1 MNTNYKEKL
10 ICVILAGGKGSRLD
24 GKGKFNQKFNNITL
38 LEHVYE
44 RIKSQFSYIAVN
56 VNNKETNVKLNVEVI
71 YDKFS
76 KNIGPL
82 AGIHASLSQ
91 GNNINGEE
99 GYVCIVPVDTPFL
112 PKDLGKRLYSNMLKN
127 NSDVVFAKSANRIH
141 PTIGLWKN
149 NLKKKLELDINK
161 RNLLCIFYLIQNWCG
176 REDLNLQGVSSTTT
190 STLRV
195 YQFRHDRSIFNYN
208 QFFC

>member
-1 MNTNYKEKL
+1 VNTNKKDRL
-10 ICVILAGGKGSRLD
+10 IGIILAGGKGTRLD
-24 GKGKFNQKFNNITL
+24 GKGKLNHKFNNNTL
-38 LEHVYE
+38 LEQVYE

-56 VNNKETNVKLNVEVI
+56 VNNKETPVKLNLEVI

-82 AGIHASLSQ
+82 AGIHASLNQ
-91 GNNINGEE
+91 GNIINGEE

-112 PKDLGKRLYSNMLKN
+112 PTDLGKRLYSNMLKN

-149 NLKKKLELDINK
+149 KLKKNLELDINK
-161 RNLLCIFYLIQNWCG
+161 GVRKIDAFTSNFKVSYEEWSTKKYDPFFNINYS
-176 REDLNLQGVSSTTT
+176 EDLNVAKKLIIIK
-190 STLRV
+190 
-195 YQFRHDRSIFNYN
+195 D
-208 QFFC
+208 

>member
-1 MNTNYKEKL
+1 MITNYKEKL
-10 ICVILAGGKGSRLD
+10 VGIILAGGKGSRLD
-24 GKGKFNQKFNNITL
+24 GKGKFNQNFNNNTL
-38 LEHVYE
+38 LEQVYE

-56 VNNKETNVKLNVEVI
+56 VNNKETTVKLNLEVI

-82 AGIHASLSQ
+82 AGIHASLCQ
-91 GNNINGEE
+91 GNNINGER

-127 NSDVVFAKSANRIH
+127 NSDIVFAKSANRIH

-149 NLKKKLELDINK
+149 NLRKKYQK
-161 RNLLCIFYLIQNWCG
+161 IFQKKNNFKSRCKM
-176 REDLNLQGVSSTTT
+176 
-190 STLRV
+190 
-195 YQFRHDRSIFNYN
+195 
-208 QFFC
+208 

>member
-1 MNTNYKEKL
+1 MNTNNKEKL
-10 ICVILAGGKGSRLD
+10 IGVILAGGKGSRLD
-24 GKGKFNQKFNNITL
+24 GMGKFNQKFNNNTL
-38 LEHVYE
+38 LEQVYE

-56 VNNKETNVKLNVEVI
+56 VNNKERNVILNLDVI
-71 YDKFS
+71 YDKFAN
-76 KNIGPL
+76 NIGPL
-82 AGIHASLSQ
+82 AGIHASLCQ

-149 NLKKKLELDINK
+149 NLKKKLEFDINK
-161 RNLLCIFYLIQNWCG
+161 GVRKIDAFTENLQVSYEEWIIKKFDPFFNINNY
-176 REDLNLQGVSSTTT
+176 EDLKVAKK
-190 STLRV
+190 V
-195 YQFRHDRSIFNYN
+195 IIIKD
-208 QFFC
+208 

>member
-1 MNTNYKEKL
+1 M
-10 ICVILAGGKGSRLD
+10 
-24 GKGKFNQKFNNITL
+24 
-38 LEHVYE
+38 
-44 RIKSQFSYIAVN
+44 
-56 VNNKETNVKLNVEVI
+56 NNKETNVKLNVEVI

-149 NLKKKLELDINK
+149 NLKKKLYEIIKMPLRSHRSRNK
-161 RNLLCIFYLIQNWCG
+161 SFRYFRKNF
-176 REDLNLQGVSSTTT
+176 
-190 STLRV
+190 TL
-195 YQFRHDRSIFNYN
+195 
-208 QFFC
+208 

>member
-1 MNTNYKEKL
+1 MNTNNKERL
-10 ICVILAGGKGSRLD
+10 IGIILAGGRGSRLD
-24 GKGKFNQKFNNITL
+24 GKGKFNQKFNNNNTL
-38 LEHVYE
+38 LEQVYE
-44 RIKSQFSYIAVN
+44 RIKSQFSYIAIN
-56 VNNKETNVKLNVEVI
+56 VNNKETNIRLNLEII

-82 AGIHASLSQ
+82 AGIHASLCQ
-91 GNNINGEE
+91 GNIINGEE

-149 NLKKKLELDINK
+149 KLKKKLEFAINRGVRK
-161 RNLLCIFYLIQNWCG
+161 IDAFTANFNVSYEEWAIKKYDPFFNINNY
-176 REDLNLQGVSSTTT
+176 EDLNIAKELIIIN
-190 STLRV
+190 
-195 YQFRHDRSIFNYN
+195 D
-208 QFFC
+208 

>member
-1 MNTNYKEKL
+1 MNTNNKERL
-10 ICVILAGGKGSRLD
+10 IGVILAGGKGSRLD
-24 GKGKFNQKFNNITL
+24 GKGKYNHKFNNNTL
-38 LEHVYE
+38 LEQVYD

-56 VNNKETNVKLNVEVI
+56 VNNKETTVKLNLEVI

-82 AGIHASLSQ
+82 AGIHASLNQ

-112 PKDLGKRLYSNMLKN
+112 PKDLGKRLYLNMIKN

-149 NLKKKLELDINK
+149 KLKKNLELDINK
-161 RNLLCIFYLIQNWCG
+161 GVRKIDAFTSNFKVSYEEWSTKKYDPFFNINNS
-176 REDLNLQGVSSTTT
+176 EDLNLAKK
-190 STLRV
+190 LIIIK
-195 YQFRHDRSIFNYN
+195 D
-208 QFFC
+208 

>member
-1 MNTNYKEKL
+1 MNTNNKEKL
-10 ICVILAGGKGSRLD
+10 IGVILAGGKGSRLD
-24 GKGKFNQKFNNITL
+24 GMGKFNQKFNNNTL
-38 LEHVYE
+38 LEQVYE

-56 VNNKETNVKLNVEVI
+56 VNNKERNVILKLDVI

-76 KNIGPL
+76 NNIGPL
-82 AGIHASLSQ
+82 AGIHASLCQ

-149 NLKKKLELDINK
+149 NLKKKLEFDINK
-161 RNLLCIFYLIQNWCG
+161 GVRKIDAFTENLHVSYEEWIIKKFDPFFNINNY
-176 REDLNLQGVSSTTT
+176 EDLKVAKKVIIIKN
-190 STLRV
+190 
-195 YQFRHDRSIFNYN
+195 
-208 QFFC
+208 

>member
-1 MNTNYKEKL
+1 MNTNNKEKL
-10 ICVILAGGKGSRLD
+10 IGVILAGGKGSRLD
-24 GKGKFNQKFNNITL
+24 GMGKFNQKFNNNTL
-38 LEHVYE
+38 LEQVYE

-56 VNNKETNVKLNVEVI
+56 VNNKERNVILNLDVI
-71 YDKFS
+71 YDKFAN
-76 KNIGPL
+76 NIGPL
-82 AGIHASLSQ
+82 AGIHASLCQ

-149 NLKKKLELDINK
+149 KLKKYLEFDINK
-161 RNLLCIFYLIQNWCG
+161 GVRKIDAFTENFKVSYEEWSIKKYDPFFNINN
-176 REDLNLQGVSSTTT
+176 REDLNVAKKLIIMK
-190 STLRV
+190 
-195 YQFRHDRSIFNYN
+195 D
-208 QFFC
+208 

>member
-1 MNTNYKEKL
+1 MNTNNKERL
-10 ICVILAGGKGSRLD
+10 IGVILAGGKGSRLD
-24 GKGKFNQKFNNITL
+24 GKGKYNQKFKNNTL
-38 LEHVYE
+38 LEQVYE

-56 VNNKETNVKLNVEVI
+56 VKNKETIVKLDLEVI

-82 AGIHASLSQ
+82 AGIHTSLCQ
-91 GNNINGEE
+91 GNNINGED

-112 PKDLGKRLYSNMLKN
+112 PKDLGKRLYLNMLKN
-127 NSDVVFAKSANRIH
+127 NSDVVFAKSANRVH

-161 RNLLCIFYLIQNWCG
+161 GVRKIDAFTVNFKVSYEEWGIKKYDPFFNINNH
-176 REDLNLQGVSSTTT
+176 EDLNVAKKLIIIN
-190 STLRV
+190 
-195 YQFRHDRSIFNYN
+195 D
-208 QFFC
+208 

>member
-1 MNTNYKEKL
+1 MNTNNKEKL
-10 ICVILAGGKGSRLD
+10 IGVILAGGKGSRLD
-24 GKGKFNQKFNNITL
+24 GMGKFNQKFNNNTL
-38 LEHVYE
+38 LEQVYE

-56 VNNKETNVKLNVEVI
+56 VNNKERSVILNLDVI

-76 KNIGPL
+76 NNIGPL
-82 AGIHASLSQ
+82 AGIHASLCQ

-127 NSDVVFAKSANRIH
+127 NSDVVFAKSADRIH

-149 NLKKKLELDINK
+149 NLKKKLEFDINK
-161 RNLLCIFYLIQNWCG
+161 GVRKIDAFTENLHVSYEEWIIKKYDPFFNINNY
-176 REDLNLQGVSSTTT
+176 EDLKVAKKMIIIK
-190 STLRV
+190 
-195 YQFRHDRSIFNYN
+195 D
-208 QFFC
+208 

>member
-1 MNTNYKEKL
+1 MIKKIFIGLGILLTAVLVGAGWYFSGL
-10 ICVILAGGKGSRLD
+10 I
-24 GKGKFNQKFNNITL
+24 
-38 LEHVYE
+38 YE
-44 RIKSQFSYIAVN
+44 IGFN
-56 VNNKETNVKLNVEVI
+56 VNNKETTVKLNLEVI

-82 AGIHASLSQ
+82 AWIHASLSQ
-91 GNNINGEE
+91 GNKINGEE

-149 NLKKKLELDINK
+149 KLKKNLELDINK
-161 RNLLCIFYLIQNWCG
+161 GVRKIDAFTSNFKVSYEEWSIKKYDPFFNINNS
-176 REDLNLQGVSSTTT
+176 EDLNLAKK
-190 STLRV
+190 LIIIK
-195 YQFRHDRSIFNYN
+195 D
-208 QFFC
+208 

>member
-1 MNTNYKEKL
+1 MNTDNKDRP
-10 ICVILAGGKGSRLD
+10 IGMILAGGKGSRLD

-38 LEHVYE
+38 LEQVYE
-44 RIKSQFSYIAVN
+44 RINTQFSYIAVN
-56 VNNKETNVKLNVEVI
+56 VNNKETTVKINLEII

-91 GNNINGEE
+91 GNIINGEE

-149 NLKKKLELDINK
+149 NLKKKLGSEIKRGVRKIDAFTANFNVSYEEWAIKKYDPFFNIN
-161 RNLLCIFYLIQNWCG
+161 NH
-176 REDLNLQGVSSTTT
+176 EDLNIAKELIIIK
-190 STLRV
+190 
-195 YQFRHDRSIFNYN
+195 D
-208 QFFC
+208 

>member
-1 MNTNYKEKL
+1 MNTNNKEKL
-10 ICVILAGGKGSRLD
+10 ICIILAGGKGSRLD
-24 GKGKFNQKFNNITL
+24 GKGKFNQKFNNNTL
-38 LEHVYE
+38 LEQVYE

-56 VNNKETNVKLNVEVI
+56 VNNKDRTFNLNLKVI

-82 AGIHASLSQ
+82 AGIHASLIL

-112 PKDLGKRLYSNMLKN
+112 PKDLGKRLYLNMLKN
-127 NSDVVFAKSANRIH
+127 NSDIVFAKSGNRIH

-149 NLKKKLELDINK
+149 NLKTKLEFDINK
-161 RNLLCIFYLIQNWCG
+161 GIRKIDDFTANFNVSYEEWIIKKYDPFFNINNH
-176 REDLNLQGVSSTTT
+176 EDLNVAKK
-190 STLRV
+190 V
-195 YQFRHDRSIFNYN
+195 IIIKK
-208 QFFC
+208 

>member
-1 MNTNYKEKL
+1 MKTNYKEKL
-10 ICVILAGGKGSRLD
+10 LCVILAGGKGSRLD

-38 LEHVYE
+38 LEQVYD
-44 RIKSQFSYIAVN
+44 RIKNQFSYIAIN
-56 VNNKETNVKLNVEVI
+56 VNNKETTVKLNLEVI

-82 AGIHASLSQ
+82 AGIHTSLCQ

-112 PKDLGKRLYSNMLKN
+112 PKDLGKRLYSNMQKN
-127 NSDVVFAKSANRIH
+127 NADVVFAKSANRIH

-149 NLKKKLELDINK
+149 NLKKKLELDINDGVRK
-161 RNLLCIFYLIQNWCG
+161 IDAFAANFKVSYEEWVIKKYDPFFNINNH
-176 REDLNLQGVSSTTT
+176 EDLNVAKKLIIMK
-190 STLRV
+190 
-195 YQFRHDRSIFNYN
+195 D
-208 QFFC
+208 

>member
-1 MNTNYKEKL
+1 MNTNNKERL
-10 ICVILAGGKGSRLD
+10 IGIILAGGKGTRLD
-24 GKGKFNQKFNNITL
+24 GNGKLNHKFNNNTL

-56 VNNKETNVKLNVEVI
+56 VNNKETNVKLNIEVI

-149 NLKKKLELDINK
+149 KLKKNLELAINK
-161 RNLLCIFYLIQNWCG
+161 GVRKIDAFTSNFKVSYEEWSIKKYDPFFNINNS
-176 REDLNLQGVSSTTT
+176 EDLNVAKKLIIIK
-190 STLRV
+190 
-195 YQFRHDRSIFNYN
+195 D
-208 QFFC
+208 

>member
-1 MNTNYKEKL
+1 MRKLKNGVLNTSKTQ
-10 ICVILAGGKGSRLD
+10 I
-24 GKGKFNQKFNNITL
+24 
-38 LEHVYE
+38 
-44 RIKSQFSYIAVN
+44 SYIAIN
-56 VNNKETNVKLNVEVI
+56 VNNKQTNVKLNVEVI

-82 AGIHASLSQ
+82 AGIHAALSQ

-149 NLKKKLELDINK
+149 KLKKNLELDINK
-161 RNLLCIFYLIQNWCG
+161 GVRKIAACTSNFKVSCEEWSTKKYDPFFNINN
-176 REDLNLQGVSSTTT
+176 REDLNVAKKLIIIK
-190 STLRV
+190 
-195 YQFRHDRSIFNYN
+195 D
-208 QFFC
+208 

>member
-1 MNTNYKEKL
+1 MNTNNKKNL
-10 ICVILAGGKGSRLD
+10 IGIILAGGKGSRLD
-24 GKGKFNQKFNNITL
+24 GKGKLKQKFNNNTL
-38 LEHVYE
+38 LEQVYQ
-44 RIKSQFSYIAVN
+44 RIKSQFSYIAIN
-56 VNNKETNVKLNVEVI
+56 LNNKERAVKLKLEVI

-82 AGIHASLSQ
+82 AGIHASLCQ

-149 NLKKKLELDINK
+149 NLKKKLEFDINK
-161 RNLLCIFYLIQNWCG
+161 GVRKIDAFTANFKVSYEEWTIKNYDPFFNINNS
-176 REDLNLQGVSSTTT
+176 EDLNVAKKLII
-190 STLRV
+190 LK
-195 YQFRHDRSIFNYN
+195 D
-208 QFFC
+208 

>member
-1 MNTNYKEKL
+1 M
-10 ICVILAGGKGSRLD
+10 
-24 GKGKFNQKFNNITL
+24 
-38 LEHVYE
+38 
-44 RIKSQFSYIAVN
+44 
-56 VNNKETNVKLNVEVI
+56 NNKETTVKLKLEVI

-82 AGIHASLSQ
+82 AGIHASLCQ

-112 PKDLGKRLYSNMLKN
+112 PKDLAKRLYSNMLKN
-127 NSDVVFAKSANRIH
+127 NSDVVFAKSGNRIH

-161 RNLLCIFYLIQNWCG
+161 GVRKIDAFTANFKVSYEEWDVKKYDPFFNINN
-176 REDLNLQGVSSTTT
+176 REDLNVAKKLIIIK
-190 STLRV
+190 
-195 YQFRHDRSIFNYN
+195 D
-208 QFFC
+208 

>member
-1 MNTNYKEKL
+1 MNTNNKEKL
-10 ICVILAGGKGSRLD
+10 IGIILAGGKGSRLD
-24 GKGKFNQKFNNITL
+24 GKGKFNHKFNNNTL
-38 LEHVYE
+38 LEQVYE

-56 VNNKETNVKLNVEVI
+56 VNNKETIVKLNLEVI

-82 AGIHASLSQ
+82 AGIHASLCQ

-149 NLKKKLELDINK
+149 KLKKNLELDINK
-161 RNLLCIFYLIQNWCG
+161 GVRKIDAFTSNFKVSYEEWSTKKYDPFFNINNS
-176 REDLNLQGVSSTTT
+176 EDLNLAKK
-190 STLRV
+190 LIIIK
-195 YQFRHDRSIFNYN
+195 D
-208 QFFC
+208 